1 MGARVQIN
9 GVSREV
15 SALKTGVSGAVRNI
29 PEGFC
34 GVNGAVRRIWGE
46 AYAGPDSFTAEMYM
60 RYEMGM
66 SGEQTVQSKLNFTK
80 SGENR
85 YQASTYT
92 DVYGFIY
99 DLWVTVPAELDGHV
113 DTLPSNTY
121 AMLTNPYSG
130 PWNDSYSA
138 GTIYFIEGRIVQY
151 LSGNEVQITITLK

>member
-15 SALKTGVSGAVRNI
+15 SAIKAGVSGTVRDI

-34 GVNGAVRRIWGE
+34 GVNGVARRLWGE
-46 AYAGPDSFTAEMYM
+46 AYVGPDSFTAEMYM

-99 DLWVTVPAELDGHV
+99 DLWVTVPTELEDHV
-113 DTLPSNTY
+113 DPSFSNTY

-130 PWNDSYSA
+130 PWNSSYAA
-138 GTIYFIEGRIVQY
+138 GTIYFIEGQRVQY
-151 LSGNEVQITITLK
+151 LSGNEIQFTITLK